1 MNAEE
6 FNLLKQY
13 KKALVK
19 RDKHGHFLIIYFKS
33 EQPGFISSTGGRD
46 MESELHITFLGTLL
60 ALVFVL
66 SMGTLL
72 WWMLHV
78 PKAIP
83 LAAAKA
89 RRAIGAIKKI
99 LVPTSGT
106 LYSERGIELAC
117 RLGQEQKA
125 EIYLV
130 NVIEVPRTLPLE
142 APMPEAE
149 AKAEDVIKRGESIV
163 SLRGLQGKGEVR
175 RGRVAGEEIIRA
187 AKDWEADLIVMGIR
201 SRVTMAQDI
210 LGRDSDLVL
219 RRAPCEV
226 ILDKLSG

>member
-1 MNAEE
+1 MA
-6 FNLLKQY
+6 
-13 KKALVK
+13 
-19 RDKHGHFLIIYFKS
+19 
-33 EQPGFISSTGGRD
+33 
-46 MESELHITFLGTLL
+46 SELNITFMGAFL
-60 ALVFVL
+60 AFVFAA
-66 SMGTLL
+66 SMSVLL

-89 RRAIGAIKKI
+89 RRAVGAIKRI

-106 LYSERGIELAC
+106 DYSSRGIELAC
-117 RLGQEQKA
+117 RLGEEQKA

-130 NVIEVPRTLPLE
+130 TVIEVPRTLPME
-142 APMPEAE
+142 APMPVAE
-149 AKAEDVIKRGESIV
+149 AKAQEVIKQGETIV
-163 SLRGLQGKGEVR
+163 TLRGLPAKAEVR

-201 SRVTMAQDI
+201 SQIRMAQEI
-210 LGRDSDLVL
+210 LGRTSDLVL

-226 ILDKLSG
+226 ILDKFSTGA

>member
-1 MNAEE
+1 M
-6 FNLLKQY
+6 
-13 KKALVK
+13 
-19 RDKHGHFLIIYFKS
+19 GS
-33 EQPGFISSTGGRD
+33 EI
-46 MESELHITFLGTLL
+46 HVTFLGALL
-60 ALVFVL
+60 AFVFTASMTILL
-66 SMGTLL
+66 S
-72 WWMLHV
+72 WMFHV

-89 RRAIGAIKKI
+89 RRAVGAIKKI

-117 RLGQEQKA
+117 RLGLEQQA
-125 EIYLV
+125 EIYLI
-130 NVIEVPRTLPLE
+130 NVIEVPRTLPME

-149 AKAEDVIKRGESIV
+149 AKAGDIIKEGETIIT
-163 SLRGLQGKGEVR
+163 LRGLQAKGEVR

-201 SRVTMAQDI
+201 SEIRMAQEI
-210 LGRDSDLVL
+210 LGRTSDLVL

-226 ILDKLSG
+226 IVDKLSVEAS

>member
-1 MNAEE
+1 M
-6 FNLLKQY
+6 
-13 KKALVK
+13 
-19 RDKHGHFLIIYFKS
+19 GS
-33 EQPGFISSTGGRD
+33 EI
-46 MESELHITFLGTLL
+46 HITFLGAVL
-60 ALVFVL
+60 AFVFAA

-72 WWMLHV
+72 RWMFNV
-78 PKAIP
+78 PRAIP

-89 RRAIGAIKKI
+89 RRAVGAIKKI

-117 RLGQEQKA
+117 RLGEEQKA
-125 EIYLV
+125 EIYLI

-142 APMPEAE
+142 EPMPEAE
-149 AKAEDVIKRGESIV
+149 TRAQEILKEGESIV
-163 SLRGLQGKGEVR
+163 SLRGLPVKWEIR

-201 SRVTMAQDI
+201 SEIRMAQEI
-210 LGRDSDLVL
+210 LGRTSDLVL

-226 ILDKLSG
+226 IVDKLSEQA

>member
-1 MNAEE
+1 M
-6 FNLLKQY
+6 
-13 KKALVK
+13 V
-19 RDKHGHFLIIYFKS
+19 
-33 EQPGFISSTGGRD
+33 P
-46 MESELHITFLGTLL
+46 ELQLSFLGALL
-60 ALVFVL
+60 AFFFAA

-72 WWMLHV
+72 WWMFHV
-78 PKAIP
+78 PRAIP

-89 RRAIGAIKKI
+89 RRAVGAIKKI

-117 RLGQEQKA
+117 RLGEEQKA

-149 AKAEDVIKRGESIV
+149 ARAVDIIKR
-163 SLRGLQGKGEVR
+163 
-175 RGRVAGEEIIRA
+175 GEEIIRA
-187 AKDWEADLIVMGIR
+187 SKDWEADLIVMGIR
-201 SRVTMAQDI
+201 SQIRMAQEI
-210 LGRDSDLVL
+210 LGRTSDLVL

-226 ILDKLSG
+226 IVDKLSQRPGCSNDRSLSRERFDGKRPT

>member
-1 MNAEE
+1 MAPE
-6 FNLLKQY
+6 
-13 KKALVK
+13 
-19 RDKHGHFLIIYFKS
+19 I
-33 EQPGFISSTGGRD
+33 
-46 MESELHITFLGTLL
+46 HITFIGALL
-60 ALVFVL
+60 AFVFAT
-66 SMGTLL
+66 SMGPLL

-83 LAAAKA
+83 LAAARA
-89 RRAIGAIKKI
+89 RRTVGAVKKI

-106 LYSERGIELAC
+106 PYSERGIELAC
-117 RLGQEQKA
+117 RLGEEQKA

-130 NVIEVPRTLPLE
+130 TVIEVPRTLPLE

-149 AKAEDVIKRGESIV
+149 AKAEDIIKRGEAIV
-163 SLRGLQGKGEVR
+163 ELRGLPGKGEVR

-187 AKDWEADLIVMGIR
+187 AKDWEADMIVMGIR
-201 SRVTMAQDI
+201 SQIRMAQDI

>member
-1 MNAEE
+1 MA
-6 FNLLKQY
+6 
-13 KKALVK
+13 
-19 RDKHGHFLIIYFKS
+19 S
-33 EQPGFISSTGGRD
+33 EIQ
-46 MESELHITFLGTLL
+46 ITFLGT
-60 ALVFVL
+60 VFAFVFTA
-66 SMGTLL
+66 SMGALL
-72 WWMLHV
+72 WWMFHV
-78 PKAIP
+78 PRAIP

-89 RRAIGAIKKI
+89 RRAVGAIKKI

-106 LYSERGIELAC
+106 FYSEKGIELAC
-117 RLGQEQKA
+117 RLGEEQKA

-130 NVIEVPRTLPLE
+130 TVLEVPRTLPLE

-149 AKAEDVIKRGESIV
+149 SKAQDIIKRGEEIV
-163 SLRGLQGKGEVR
+163 SLRGLQAKGEVR

-201 SRVTMAQDI
+201 SQVTMAQDI

-226 ILDKLSG
+226 ILDKLSE